1 MIDKKQPMRTCIACR
16 QVKNKNELIR
26 IVKTPEGEFH
36 IDFTGRLNG
45 RGAYICSDPE
55 CLEKLIKS
63 KALNR
68 TFKCEVSSDV
78 YLRLKEELL
87 ARSN

>member
-1 MIDKKQPMRTCIACR
+1 MREIKQPSRTCIVCR

-45 RGAYICSDPE
+45 RGAYICDNPE

-78 YLRLKEELL
+78 YLRLKEEITCKK
-87 ARSN
+87 